1 MSFKKDLS
9 WEKETKEFINLFK
22 ENKKIKTGNIEDAK
36 RVMNLVDKI
45 YKSDKSWSY

>member
-9 WEKETKEFINLFK
+9 WDKETKEFINSLK
-22 ENKKIKTGNIEDAK
+22 KNRKIKTGNIEDAK

-45 YKSDKSWSY
+45 YKSDRSWNS

>member
-9 WEKETKEFINLFK
+9 WDRETNEFIDSLK
-22 ENKKIKTGNIEDAK
+22 RNKKIKTGNIEDAK

-45 YKSDKSWSY
+45 YKSDKSWNS